1 MLKRKNSIKS
11 VLQIDE
17 RQFRQSGKHGDLL
30 ISILKGR
37 EEDMNDN
44 TLLIQT
50 RFDYQH
56 ESLEIQAF
64 NFMLRDLR
72 RDNIVA
78 IQVIL
83 D

>member
-1 MLKRKNSIKS
+1 MIKQKNSIKS

-17 RQFRQSGKHGDLL
+17 RQFREAGKHGDLL
-30 ISILKGR
+30 VSILKGR
-37 EEDMNDN
+37 EEDTRDN

-64 NFMLRDLR
+64 NFML
-72 RDNIVA
+72 
-78 IQVIL
+78 
-83 D
+83 